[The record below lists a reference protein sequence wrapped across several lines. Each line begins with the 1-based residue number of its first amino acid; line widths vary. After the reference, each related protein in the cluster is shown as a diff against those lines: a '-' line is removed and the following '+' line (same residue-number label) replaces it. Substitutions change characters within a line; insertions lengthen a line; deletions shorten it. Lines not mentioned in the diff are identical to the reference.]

1 MDEKNYN
8 GFDPERLE
16 NFENEADYIMDGL
29 RNDNKFRQ
37 RFIYGT
43 DPKKCNMARLRSK
56 IIKDIKD
63 NYHVIVSD
71 DTFNEIVYLV
81 LWAGGTWK
89 TLDTYSKHCTFFA
102 WLRRV
107 AKNALMERLE
117 DEHWITEGRTRTVG
131 NTRLTMLSQSESK
144 CQLVIDELMVGT
156 KYYDL
161 LKLIYVDRL
170 PQKDIIKK
178 LNMKE
183 EEYEGIKK
191 KADNKLKD
199 ALLRSDYHFEADVLH
214 DKSARVVTVSS
225 EFVADMAEWCKSKT
239 GVNPLSDVFGTD
251 LTDEEVRVK
260 TVEFLYDFS
269 AKLKWS
275 DEDRYIWRQR
285 FVENTAP
292 VQVAKEVG
300 RSRGWL
306 DTRYSRLNKKFDK
319 AIKKWWLSHAA

>member
-1 MDEKNYN
+1 MDEKKYN

-89 TLDTYSKHCTFFA
+89 TLDTYSKQCTFFA